1 MSRERVLS
9 MGNQG
14 TEQLLREA
22 EAYNRR
28 LSENPELFFT
38 PERLSGYQDIL
49 DPDGTGLM
57 CFLTIP
63 KLHLK
68 VPVYHGTGGEV
79 LNEAAGHMEGSSFPV
94 GGAGC
99 HAVISAHRG
108 LPSAPLF
115 TDLPELSPGDRFV
128 ISVLDRS
135 LEYEVDRIETVLPEE
150 TEALLVVPGADLVTL
165 MTCTPYGINTHR
177 LLVRGRR
184 VLKQEPGETAA
195 GNRAGPGEAEN
206 ADPDKVAADTDE
218 DAAADADKTAAA
230 GLSAEEAERREREI
244 SDAKLRKLPYC
255 AAAVMAILYFL
266 RNRETGGRC

>member
-1 MSRERVLS
+1 MNRERVSS
-9 MGNQG
+9 MGNQE

-38 PERLSGYQDIL
+38 PERLPGYQDIL

-184 VLKQEPGETAA
+184 AQEEKTGEAVTEKRSEPGTGEGAET
-195 GNRAGPGEAEN
+195 
-206 ADPDKVAADTDE
+206 DK
-218 DAAADADKTAAA
+218 AAAEGIDEGAAETAAA